1 MYGARFKVQG
11 GVRPSLHP
19 SIISLNPHPNKKGC
33 GTLAS
38 FEAAGEFHA
47 VGRKIYI
54 FFKMVYRSCAKGA
67 VCIRHKRGLRLLERF
82 FQIRNGEL
90 TMKSRKN
97 CRRGN
102 LDISKE
108 AP

>member
-1 MYGARFKVQG
+1 MNVKGARYKMYGARFKVQG

-47 VGRKIYI
+47 VGRKR
-54 FFKMVYRSCAKGA
+54 FGLFLKMV
-67 VCIRHKRGLRLLERF
+67 V
-82 FQIRNGEL
+82 
-90 TMKSRKN
+90 
-97 CRRGN
+97 
-102 LDISKE
+102 
-108 AP
+108 